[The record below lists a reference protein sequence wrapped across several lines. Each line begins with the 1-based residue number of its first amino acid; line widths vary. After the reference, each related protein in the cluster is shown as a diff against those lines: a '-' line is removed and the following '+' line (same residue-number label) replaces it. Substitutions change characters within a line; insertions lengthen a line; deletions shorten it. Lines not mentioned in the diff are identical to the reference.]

1 MPRAMGG
8 PLDFQPLSLN
18 GDDRVMVSEG
28 YEAQVLLR
36 WGDPVLKGSPEFR
49 VDAQTRASQ
58 EMQFGYNCDYAAY
71 LPLMTLPGD
80 ERGLL
85 FVNHEYTLGDLMFPG
100 YISGTPTK
108 NQVEVEI
115 AAHGASV
122 VEIRRTGD
130 GWKPVMDS
138 PYNRRITGYTAMD
151 ISGPAK
157 GHPLL
162 RTAED
167 PTGTKVTG
175 MFNNCGG
182 GKTPWGTVLT
192 AEENF
197 NQYFGNAGD
206 LAADD
211 ADRLR
216 HATYGLP
223 EGSSGRRWEEHDPRF
238 DVSNEPKSPYRYGY
252 LVEIDPRK
260 PEQAPVKRTALGRFK
275 HEAAAIGT
283 AASSRRVVVYS
294 GDDQR
299 FEYVYKF
306 VSDGQ
311 LTPGADGGTLLDS
324 GTLYVARFNSDGSG
338 DWLPLTPEGLP
349 LRENGSRWT
358 AAEIAIHTRD
368 AADLLDGTPMDRP
381 EDIEINPVNQRVYV
395 AMTKNK
401 KRGLTG
407 NAGPD
412 AANPRAENKSGHIIE
427 MEEAGGE
434 LDALTFSWNVFMLCG
449 RPEEAD
455 TYFAGFSKAAVS
467 PIANPDNLLFDRD
480 GNLWITTDGQI
491 STFKQND
498 GIYAVPTTGPE
509 RGWVRQFLSGV
520 PDGEVTGP
528 ELTPAETSMFVSI
541 QHPGE
546 DSDPANPTSR
556 FPDYDPAMP
565 PRPSVMVVTG
575 NNGEII
581 GRS

>member
-1 MPRAMGG
+1 MRTSQKGKQPLEEVIGRRDFLKGTATGGMVIAGVSVGASGCMPRAMGG

-206 LAADD
+206 LAVEQNDI
-211 ADRLR
+211 
-216 HATYGLP
+216 
-223 EGSSGRRWEEHDPRF
+223 
-238 DVSNEPKSPYRYGY
+238 DV
-252 LVEIDPRK
+252 I
-260 PEQAPVKRTALGRFK
+260 
-275 HEAAAIGT
+275 
-283 AASSRRVVVYS
+283 
-294 GDDQR
+294 
-299 FEYVYKF
+299 
-306 VSDGQ
+306 
-311 LTPGADGGTLLDS
+311 
-324 GTLYVARFNSDGSG
+324 
-338 DWLPLTPEGLP
+338 LPLHWRVLRTQVDRCATLQKEGPE
-349 LRENGSRWT
+349 S
-358 AAEIAIHTRD
+358 
-368 AADLLDGTPMDRP
+368 
-381 EDIEINPVNQRVYV
+381 
-395 AMTKNK
+395 
-401 KRGLTG
+401 
-407 NAGPD
+407 
-412 AANPRAENKSGHIIE
+412 
-427 MEEAGGE
+427 
-434 LDALTFSWNVFMLCG
+434 
-449 RPEEAD
+449 
-455 TYFAGFSKAAVS
+455 
-467 PIANPDNLLFDRD
+467 FDRH
-480 GNLWITTDGQI
+480 G
-491 STFKQND
+491 
-498 GIYAVPTTGPE
+498 A
-509 RGWVRQFLSGV
+509 
-520 PDGEVTGP
+520 
-528 ELTPAETSMFVSI
+528 
-541 QHPGE
+541 
-546 DSDPANPTSR
+546 
-556 FPDYDPAMP
+556 
-565 PRPSVMVVTG
+565 
-575 NNGEII
+575 
-581 GRS
+581 